1 MARAAKASVR
11 SVHVLYISI
20 YTGFHVF
27 LVLFELLLTTNICTI
42 NVVFTALASAIDS
55 LDIPVDGDVL
65 AAAFALRDRLD
76 ARLTAAVE
84 AFDRAE
90 LWDVEGATSITAWL
104 ADRARMSRPRAAATA
119 RNARLVARLPLT
131 AAAWADGRLSS
142 GQVEAICANL
152 SPRLVD
158 LFAHHEVGVLP
169 SLYPLSAADVG
180 TAMRAWRSH
189 ADDQPPE
196 PEHPQTLHASPLL
209 DGHVAVKGT
218 LGAETG
224 ELLLTALRL
233 AETGDVEGEPV
244 RTVATRRADALGDI
258 CRFFLDH
265 RIAGRS
271 VGGRH
276 RPHINL
282 MFDLDAHGE
291 ITRTATASGALL
303 DGVTARRLLCD
314 SILHRVVTRGRSAI
328 LDYGHATRAILPPL
342 WNVLLLRDQRC
353 RFPGCDRRPEWCE
366 AHHVVP
372 WEKGGPT
379 EPSNLALVCSRHHH
393 VLHRPGWHARLLAG
407 AVFEVTDPRG
417 RIRTT
422 SPPATGPPGAAPP
435 GGRPPRGT
443 PLGSRSAGA
452 PAPRRRELAL
462 TGSGRRG

>member
-1 MARAAKASVR
+1 MNLAP
-11 SVHVLYISI
+11 
-20 YTGFHVF
+20 
-27 LVLFELLLTTNICTI
+27 FELLICTNMCTI
-42 NVVFTALASAIDS
+42 IDVFPALASAIDS
-55 LDIPVDGDVL
+55 LDIPGDGDVL

-76 ARLTAAVE
+76 ARLAAAVE

-104 ADRARMSRPRAAATA
+104 TDRAGMSRPRAAATA

-158 LFAHHEVGVLP
+158 LFAQHEVGVLP

-196 PEHPQTLHASPLL
+196 PDRPQTLHASPLL

-218 LGAETG
+218 FGAETG

-265 RIAGRS
+265 GIAERPVGR
-271 VGGRH
+271 RH

-282 MFDLDAHGE
+282 MFDLDGQGD
-291 ITRTATASGALL
+291 ITRSATANGAIL
-303 DGVTARRLLCD
+303 DSVTARRLLCD
-314 SILHRVVTRGRSAI
+314 SILHRVITRGRSAI

-342 WNVLLLRDQRC
+342 WNVLVVRDQRC

-372 WEKGGPT
+372 WERGGPT
-379 EPSNLALVCSRHHH
+379 EPGNLALVCSRHHH

-407 AVFEVTDPRG
+407 AVLEVTDPRG

-422 SPPATGPPGAAPP
+422 SPPATGPPGGGPPGGAPP
-435 GGRPPRGT
+435 G
-443 PLGSRSAGA
+443 SRSTGA
-452 PAPRRRELAL
+452 PAPRQRELAL